1 MKKAVALL
9 FVLFSSTG
17 HAFAVEIPATKPNI
31 VLIVADDLGYSD
43 LGCYGGEIETPHLD
57 RLAVEGTRFT
67 QFYNCAVCVATRA
80 ALLTGL
86 HPRHGRSSWLHRD
99 MVTLGEAM
107 QTAGYHTS
115 LTGKW
120 HSGTGPDSHPYHRG
134 FQEYWGLGS
143 GCSNYFHP
151 TTPDP
156 MFYNGGTQRPFFHNL
171 ERVTEFPAEFYAT
184 DAYADHAAGMI
195 QKLSKQGPFFV
206 HVCFTAPHF
215 PLQAKREDIAK
226 YRGRY
231 DDGYFALRE
240 KRFRKQVELG
250 IVAATTELSPVDHR
264 LGDWKYDYEIT
275 PWESVADRERE
286 TRRMEVYAAMVDRL
300 DRGVGTIL
308 TALQS
313 AGVAD
318 DTVVMFLSDNGG
330 CGSEP
335 EDVAGWRKFNG
346 AKMPGPKDTYD
357 FCGAGWGWAQSTPF
371 RRFKTWC
378 YEGGI
383 ATPLIVRGP
392 QVRSGGTITHQ
403 VGHVVDLMPTLLE
416 LAHGEY
422 PREFNGHAIL
432 PAEGRSLV
440 PILEGKEWP
449 ESRELSWYLFGNR
462 AVRDGKWKLTWGVT
476 RAKWELFDLEAD
488 RTETHDLAAE
498 QPDRVAQMAATW
510 TQWAKTVEL
519 KLPDS
524 R

>member
-1 MKKAVALL
+1 MTKLISFLGLL
-9 FVLFSSTG
+9 LGSVGL
-17 HAFAVEIPATKPNI
+17 AFAADARGARPNI
-31 VLIVADDLGYSD
+31 VLILADDLGYSD
-43 LGCYGGEIETPHLD
+43 LGCYGGEIATPNLD
-57 RLAVEGTRFT
+57 RLAAEGTRFT
-67 QFYNCAVCVATRA
+67 QFYNCAVCVTTRA

-86 HPRHGRSSWLHRD
+86 HPRHGRSTWLHRD

-107 QTAGYHTS
+107 QAAGYHTS

-120 HSGTGPDSHPYHRG
+120 HSGNGPDSHPSHRG

-143 GCSNYFHP
+143 GCSNYFYP

-156 MFYNGGTQRPFFHNL
+156 VFYNGGTQRPFFHNL
-171 ERVTEFPAEFYAT
+171 TPVTDFPPDFYAT

-195 QKLSKQGPFFV
+195 RKLADRGPFFV
-206 HVCFTAPHF
+206 HACFTAPHF
-215 PLQAKREDIAK
+215 PLQAKPEDIAK

-240 KRFRKQVELG
+240 KRFRRQVELG
-250 IVAATTELSPVDHR
+250 IVDAKAELSPVDHR
-264 LGDWKYDYEIT
+264 AGDWKYDYEIM

-308 TALQS
+308 TALQT

-318 DTVVMFLSDNGG
+318 NTVVMFLSDNGG

-335 EDVAGWRKFNG
+335 ADLEGWRKFNG
-346 AKMPGPKDTYD
+346 TKMPGPKDTYD
-357 FCGAGWGWAQSTPF
+357 FCCAGWGWAQCTPF

-383 ATPLIVRGP
+383 ATPFIARGP
-392 QVRSGGTITHQ
+392 QFRRGGAITHQ

-416 LAHGEY
+416 LAQAEY
-422 PREFNGHAIL
+422 PREFQGHAIL
-432 PAEGRSLV
+432 PMEGQSLL
-440 PILEGKEWP
+440 PILRGEEP
-449 ESRELSWYLFGNR
+449 QQPRELAWYLYGNR

-488 RTETHDLAAE
+488 RTETHDLADR
-498 QPDRVAQMAATW
+498 QPDRVARMQDAW
-510 TQWAKTVEL
+510 LRWAKRVEL
-519 KLPDS
+519 KNLEPQ
-524 R
+524 

>member
-1 MKKAVALL
+1 MKQILVLL
-9 FVLFSSTG
+9 GVLQVVVG
-17 HAFAVEIPATKPNI
+17 LAFAGEAPAAKPNI
-31 VLIVADDLGYSD
+31 VLILADDLGYSD
-43 LGCYGGEIETPHLD
+43 LGCYGGEIATPNLD
-57 RLAVEGTRFT
+57 RLADEGTRFT

-86 HPRHGRSSWLHRD
+86 HPRHGRASWLHRD
-99 MVTLGEAM
+99 MVTLGEAL
-107 QTAGYHTS
+107 QAAGYQTS

-120 HSGTGPDSHPYHRG
+120 HSGNGPNAHPSHRG

-156 MFYNGGTQRPFFHNL
+156 VFYNGGVQRPFFHNL
-171 ERVTEFPAEFYAT
+171 ERVTEFPADFYAT
-184 DAYADHAAGMI
+184 DAYADHAAKMI
-195 QKLSKQGPFFV
+195 RKLADQGPFFV

-215 PLQAKREDIAK
+215 PLQARPEDIAK

-231 DDGYFALRE
+231 DDGYFALRD
-240 KRFRKQVELG
+240 KRFRRQRELG
-250 IVAATTELSPVDHR
+250 IMDANAELSKVDHR

-300 DRGVGTIL
+300 DRGVGTLL
-308 TALQS
+308 TALHK

-318 DTVVMFLSDNGG
+318 NTVVMFLSDNGG

-335 EDVAGWRKFNG
+335 EDRDGWRTFNG
-346 AKMPGPKDTYD
+346 TKLPGPKDTYD
-357 FCGAGWGWAQSTPF
+357 FCSSGWGWAQCTPF

-392 QVRSGGTITHQ
+392 GVQRGGAITHAT
-403 VGHVVDLMPTLLE
+403 GHVVDLMPTLLE
-416 LAHGEY
+416 LAGSSY

-440 PILEGKEWP
+440 PILAGKPW
-449 ESRELSWYLFGNR
+449 REPRALAWYLFGNR
-462 AVRDGKWKLTWGVT
+462 ALRDGKWKLTWGVT

-488 RTETHDLAAE
+488 RTESHDLAAE
-498 QPDRVAQMAATW
+498 QHDRVAQMAAAW
-510 TQWAKTVEL
+510 QRWAKSVEL
-519 KLPDS
+519 EIVGTP
-524 R
+524 